1 MTSIWFY
8 LGYQKVTW
16 KNLVYTKKHIYIY
29 TYIDVINLDPLH
41 QGTTKAIPQQKSSP
55 SQLLKST
62 EQDMRGFREQSP
74 KRKNKW
80 YQNPQ
85 PTQKCGINYIYTHIN
100 YIHAYEH
107 KHISTWQN
115 NRYTRKLIVTS
126 ISFFASYGWPPGRGR
141 SFEVGTSKLRLFAKV
156 GLRMGLAIT
165 SGFVGGFNMFQPKNH
180 LILTGKSFSQTSNL
194 QFFRF
199 HVNV

>member
-1 MTSIWFY
+1 MSTCRSQWFSWISMVSPRTPPAGWCTSSGVCDWNHGNEWAIHITPTGATLKPWCV
-8 LGYQKVTW
+8 QP
-16 KNLVYTKKHIYIY
+16 KN
-29 TYIDVINLDPLH
+29 
-41 QGTTKAIPQQKSSP
+41 
-55 SQLLKST
+55 
-62 EQDMRGFREQSP
+62 
-74 KRKNKW
+74 
-80 YQNPQ
+80 
-85 PTQKCGINYIYTHIN
+85 CGINYIYTHIN